1 MAKQIYQY
9 RFGVD
14 ENFEIVTDEE
24 TGKEVLRLTEEAQRL
39 QENLMN
45 GETGITLPDG
55 TVLSNVEQISIESI
69 PGITFFINNITTRI
83 GLTGIFE
90 VNFKEKVINKLY
102 FSEASIMMLT
112 ERALRDRD
120 SKGRNTKTMLIINVV
135 YNN

>member
-69 PGITFFINNITTRI
+69 PGITFFINDITTRI

>member
-45 GETGITLPDG
+45 EETGITLPDG

>member
-45 GETGITLPDG
+45 GETGIVLPDG

-69 PGITFFINNITTRI
+69 PGITFFINDITTRI

-102 FSEASIMMLT
+102 FSEASIMILT